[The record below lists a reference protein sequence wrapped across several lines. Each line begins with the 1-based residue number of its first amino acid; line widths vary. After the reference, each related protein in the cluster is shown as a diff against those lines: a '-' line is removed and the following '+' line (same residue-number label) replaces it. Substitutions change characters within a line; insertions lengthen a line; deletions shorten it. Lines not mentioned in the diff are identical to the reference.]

1 MNKLSLF
8 TCISL
13 KRHSAPLKNNQKSE
27 DLIQLCFTIL
37 VSFCWHAAV
46 KGFLYRGNFGDLLYK
61 SGYKWY
67 MNKPLCENLQKM
79 ERFVYPLSKTYPKD
93 IFIYSQLY
101 WITCFGLLGGRL
113 LQGRMNKNMVINEAD
128 GESWQDGTQVI
139 VFFGL
144 NYHSCRSESL
154 LTHPVSFCDIKNYIS
169 EQDVDLPASVIE
181 VEKVS

>member
-1 MNKLSLF
+1 MHFSKTTQCPF
-8 TCISL
+8 KKQPEKWRFDT
-13 KRHSAPLKNNQKSE
+13 AV
-27 DLIQLCFTIL
+27 FTIL

-46 KGFLYRGNFGDLLYK
+46 KGFLYRGNFGYLLYK

-101 WITCFGLLGGRL
+101 WITCFGLQGGRL

-154 LTHPVSFCDIKNYIS
+154 LTRPVSFCDIKNYIS